1 VKPTDSFDVLTL
13 PGYDSSGPQHWQ
25 TFWEKRHGFVRVE
38 QTDWLNP
45 QLETWGAAI
54 DRAIGACA
62 KPALLVAHSCSASLV
77 PMWAA
82 TSPNAGRVAGAF
94 LVAPADTQ
102 RDDMIPVVAALGA
115 MPRERLPFS
124 SMVVASTNDP
134 YSSLER
140 ARLFARDWGSELIVL
155 EGLGHINS
163 ASNLGEWLEGLA
175 LLESFAERI
184 KP

>member
-1 VKPTDSFDVLTL
+1 MRTDSFDALTL

-25 TFWEKRHGFVRVE
+25 TFWEARFGFVRIE

-45 QLETWGAAI
+45 RLETWGAAI
-54 DRAIGACA
+54 DRAVGACQ

-82 TSPNAGRVAGAF
+82 TSPNAQRVAGAF
-94 LVAPADTQ
+94 LVAPADTE
-102 RDDMIPVVAALGA
+102 RPDMIPAVAALGP
-115 MPRERLPFS
+115 MSRERLPFS

-140 ARLFARDWGSELIVL
+140 ARFFAHDWGSDFTVL
-155 EGLGHINS
+155 DGVGHINS
-163 ASNLGEWLEGLA
+163 ASNLGEWRDGLA
-175 LLESFAERI
+175 LLESFVERM